1 LSELLVLQM
10 AAAFRYIQWNIAWGP
25 VMRMQVRI
33 AVIAAF
39 IALCVAQIAHAAETV
54 TVFAAAS
61 LTDALTAIGKQY
73 QANTGTDVKFSFAAS
88 SQLARQIE
96 AGNQADMFISA
107 DTDWMDYLQ
116 DRSLIQAATRK
127 NILGNR
133 LVLIA
138 PKDSRIELTIAP
150 GFPLAKALGNGRLSI
165 ADPDSVP
172 AGRYG
177 RQSLVS
183 LGVWNSVSGKLAR
196 ADNVRFALAFVSRG
210 EAPLG
215 IVYETDAKSD
225 PSVKTVGAFPEDSH
239 LPIVYPIALTA
250 GAAAPKAKDFLA
262 AVEGPKAAQV
272 FEQYGF
278 TVLH

>member
-1 LSELLVLQM
+1 MRLPTKL
-10 AAAFRYIQWNIAWGP
+10 AAA
-25 VMRMQVRI
+25 
-33 AVIAAF
+33 IAAF
-39 IALCVAQIAHAAETV
+39 IVLCTAQIAQAADTV

-61 LTDALTAIGKQY
+61 LTDAMTAIGKQY
-73 QANTGTDVKFSFAAS
+73 QADTGTVVKFSFAAS
-88 SQLARQIE
+88 GQLARQIE
-96 AGNQADMFISA
+96 AGGEADMFVSA

-116 DRSLIQAATRK
+116 DRSLIQVPTRK
-127 NILGNR
+127 NILSNR

-138 PKDSRIELTIAP
+138 PKDSNIVLTIAP
-150 GFPLAKALGNGRLSI
+150 GFALAKALGNGRLAI

-177 RQSLVS
+177 KQSLMS
-183 LGVWNSVSGKLAR
+183 LGVWNSVSSKLAR

-225 PSVKTVGAFPEDSH
+225 PGVKIVGAFPDNSH

-250 GAAAPKAKDFLA
+250 GAASPKAQDFLA
-262 AVEGPKAAQV
+262 AVEGPKGAQV
-272 FEQYGF
+272 FQQFGF
-278 TVLH
+278 TVLQH